1 MSDVVVWFF
10 SAVPVQTVLNVSFF
24 SAVWGDKVLL
34 FFYEDGSKE
43 FRIAVCSVNEFS
55 DERS

>member
-1 MSDVVVWFF
+1 MWFF
-10 SAVPVQTVLNVSFF
+10 SAVTVQTVLNVSFF
-24 SAVWGDKVLL
+24 SAVCGDKVLL